1 MVSIQVLTFSRIKQ
15 IIGEKQFSIDAKN
28 IEDLI
33 SKLIAKYG
41 ISLKQEIFDGE
52 GNIKAIYRILV
63 NGRNINL
70 LDGFQTKLN
79 KDDMVVLMPAVAGG

>member
-1 MVSIQVLTFSRIKQ
+1 VLTFSRIKQ

-28 IEDLI
+28 VEDLVY
-33 SKLIAKYG
+33 KLIAIHG
-41 ISLKQEIFDGE
+41 ISLKQEIFDGD
-52 GNIKAIYRILV
+52 GKIKKKYRILV